1 MDLGGVQH
9 DLLMKLL
16 SASSLRARVIA
27 NNISNQNVP
36 GFKRQVVRFEE
47 LLAAA
52 LPSGAEL
59 SSGAD
64 PASGSDKL
72 LAVEPRIDT
81 DRLTPAGQDGNNVS
95 MELERNAMV
104 ENRLLYDTY
113 AQILQTRTDMMRL
126 AIQEG
131 R

>member
-47 LLAAA
+47 LL
-52 LPSGAEL
+52 GAEL

-64 PASGSDKL
+64 GTSGSDKL

-81 DRLTPAGQDGNNVS
+81 DRLTTAGQDGNNVS

>member
-1 MDLGGVQH
+1 MDFGGVQH

-16 SASSLRARVIA
+16 STSSLRARVIA

-47 LLAAA
+47 LLGAELA
-52 LPSGAEL
+52 SGAE
-59 SSGAD
+59 S
-64 PASGSDKL
+64 
-72 LAVEPRIDT
+72 LAQVEPRIDT
-81 DRLTPAGQDGNNVS
+81 DKLTPAGPDGNNVS

-104 ENRLLYDTY
+104 ENRLLYDAY
-113 AQILQTRTDMMRL
+113 AQILQTRMDMLRL
-126 AIQEG
+126 SIQEG

>member
-1 MDLGGVQH
+1 
-9 DLLMKLL
+9 
-16 SASSLRARVIA
+16 VIA
-27 NNISNQNVP
+27 NNISSQNVP

-47 LLAAA
+47 LLAAQ
-52 LPSGAEL
+52 LDSGIGDL
-59 SSGAD
+59 
-64 PASGSDKL
+64 ASIQ
-72 LAVEPRIDT
+72 PRIDT
-81 DRLTPAGQDGNNVS
+81 DRLTPAGPDGNNVS

-126 AIQEG
+126 AIQE

>member
-9 DLLMKLL
+9 DLLLKLL

-36 GFKRQVVRFEE
+36 GFRRQVVRFEE
-47 LLAAA
+47 LL
-52 LPSGAEL
+52 GAEM
-59 SSGAD
+59 
-64 PASGSDKL
+64 ASGSGE
-72 LAVEPRIDT
+72 LAKVEPRIDT
-81 DRLTPAGQDGNNVS
+81 DRLTPGGPDGNNVS
-95 MELERNAMV
+95 MEIERNAMV

-113 AQILQTRTDMMRL
+113 AQIMQTRTDMVRL